1 MLLFK
6 GAIKMGKCH
15 DNYVQKFL
23 TKHTICLLSLD
34 RAMRRKE
41 QVVTADMIREVTGN
55 WWER

>member
-23 TKHTICLLSLD
+23 TKHRTVMVYKYELGDSGC
-34 RAMRRKE
+34 
-41 QVVTADMIREVTGN
+41 QVMVPA
-55 WWER
+55 